1 MFRNLQYLGLKFGK
15 ISCSQFRIEIHI
27 DRIEILNSSEHNIQH
42 YVVFVKKIYK
52 RSQKKGE
59 KRDLIHILKHF
70 LGNLV
75 FDKYVRN
82 F

>member
-42 YVVFVKKIYK
+42 YAVFVKKNVQGE
-52 RSQKKGE
+52 SKKG
-59 KRDLIHILKHF
+59 
-70 LGNLV
+70 
-75 FDKYVRN
+75 
-82 F
+82 